1 MKTQISRKRIV
12 ELSYEAT
19 QPPHT
24 CDDGWLKRFMES
36 IERED
41 AKLYA
46 AVMKAANK
54 KAKELNVKTI

>member
-1 MKTQISRKRIV
+1 M

-36 IERED
+36 LKRED

>member
-1 MKTQISRKRIV
+1 M

-36 IERED
+36 LKRED

-46 AVMKAANK
+46 AVMKAAK
-54 KAKELNVKTI
+54 KKSKELNDKTI

>member
-1 MKTQISRKRIV
+1 M

-36 IERED
+36 LERED
-41 AKLYA
+41 AKLA
-46 AVMKAANK
+46 KAVKKAA
-54 KAKELNVKTI
+54 ADRLKELDD

>member
-1 MKTQISRKRIV
+1 LKTQISRKRIV

-36 IERED
+36 LERED
-41 AKLYA
+41 AKLA
-46 AVMKAANK
+46 KAVKKAA
-54 KAKELNVKTI
+54 ADRLKELDD